1 MPDGREPTR
10 INVLEAIGD
19 VVPAEWDACAGPDNP
34 FITHGFLSALE
45 DSGSAAA
52 DTGWL
57 PRHLAVRDEA
67 GALIAAAPLYLK
79 SHSYGEYVFDW
90 GWAEAYER
98 AGGRYYPKLVCAV
111 PFTPV
116 TGRRLLVRPDMAAP
130 LADQLAD
137 ALAEAMATLT
147 GRLGASSVHVNF
159 ATHAEWRRLG
169 ERGYLLRQGQQFH
182 WTNHGYRDFDDF
194 LSRLSSH
201 KRKAIRKERRA
212 VAAHGLDIRA
222 LTGAEITEA
231 HWDAFYRFYRAT
243 SDKKWGPSYLTRE
256 FFSLLGERLGRRV
269 VLVFVSDAAG
279 EPVAGAL
286 NLVGGGTL
294 YGRNWGVLGG
304 VPGGRLK
311 GAAARYDF
319 LHFEAC
325 YYQAIEY
332 AVAHGLARVEAG
344 AQGPHKLQR
353 GYLPTP
359 TYSAHWIA
367 DPALRAAVERFLASE
382 RRDVA
387 FEMRLL
393 AAHSPFRRPQAP
405 EKKDEKESG

>member
-1 MPDGREPTR
+1 MPDGRESTKVDVLASIDEVEPT
-10 INVLEAIGD
+10 
-19 VVPAEWDACAGPDNP
+19 EWDTCAGGTSGLGAGSVNP
-34 FITHGFLSALE
+34 FTAHGFLSALE

-52 DTGWL
+52 DAGWL
-57 PRHLAVRDEA
+57 PRHLAVRDET
-67 GALIAAAPLYLK
+67 GALVAATPLYLK

-98 AGGRYYPKLVCAV
+98 AGGRYYPKLLCAV

-116 TGRRLLVRPDMAAP
+116 TGRRLLVRGDLAP
-130 LADQLAD
+130 PLQDELAD
-137 ALAEAMATLT
+137 ALADAMVTLT
-147 GRLGASSVHVNF
+147 QRISASSVHVNF
-159 ATHAEWRRLG
+159 ATEAEWRRLG
-169 ERGYLLRQGQQFH
+169 GHGYLLRSGQQFH
-182 WTNHGYRDFDDF
+182 WVNHGYRDFDDF
-194 LSRLSSH
+194 LAALSSR
-201 KRKAIRKERRA
+201 KRKAIKKERRA
-212 VAAHGLDIRA
+212 VAGYGLDIRV
-222 LTGAEITEA
+222 LTGADITEA

-269 VLVFVSDAAG
+269 VLVFVRDAAG
-279 EPVAGAL
+279 RPVAGAL
-286 NLVGGGTL
+286 NLIGGDVL
-294 YGRNWGVLGG
+294 YGRTWGVL
-304 VPGGRLK
+304 GGRLK
-311 GAAARYDF
+311 GAVARYNF

-332 AVAHGLARVEAG
+332 AIARGLKRVEAG

-387 FEMRLL
+387 FEMQILD
-393 AAHSPFRRPQAP
+393 AHSPFRHPQVP
-405 EKKDEKESG
+405 GNKD